1 MKSQSEVQMSS
12 YIDDAGEYEAAGE
25 YEQLHCL
32 HETGDNVAEP
42 VA

>member
-1 MKSQSEVQMSS
+1 MKSRNTVQKSS
-12 YIDDAGEYEAAGE
+12 YIDDAGEYEAAGK

-42 VA
+42 VV